1 MANLCIK
8 HEFDTK
14 NKWVFEYDVTV
25 DYHKDT
31 LVHYKDDK
39 IYQSYDCEK
48 NYILLDLILSAVGT
62 MDRTINCIKM

>member
-8 HEFDTK
+8 HEFNTTD
-14 NKWVFEYDVTV
+14 NWVFEYDVTV

-39 IYQSYDCEK
+39 IYQVMIVRK

-62 MDRTINCIKM
+62 MDKIINCTKM

>member
-8 HEFDTK
+8 HEFNTTD
-14 NKWVFEYDVTV
+14 NWVFEYDVTV

-39 IYQSYDCEK
+39 IYQSYD
-48 NYILLDLILSAVGT
+48 
-62 MDRTINCIKM
+62 